1 MAKDPK
7 PGTGRPSGG
16 ASRGGSGAQR
26 SGGRGRTRPPA
37 NVVTPQRPWGLI
49 AAAIAVAV
57 FAAAIL
63 TYAVVTVNRSN
74 ANRITSADQ
83 LEGLQTYEY
92 AGAEHVVTGVDYT
105 ETPPVGG
112 PHDNEWA
119 DCTGTVY
126 DVQIRP
132 ENAVHSLEHG
142 STWITYDPDLVS
154 DDDLAT
160 LEELVDG
167 RAGLMLSPWPG
178 QGAPIS
184 LQSWN
189 HQLTVD
195 SATDERVEQYVDF
208 FTLNADFHPEP
219 GASCENP
226 AFLSEPLVVGD
237 ASRYA
242 GSGDQSMT
250 DVPSDAPVSST
261 PAEASDTT
269 AP

>member
-1 MAKDPK
+1 M
-7 PGTGRPSGG
+7 
-16 ASRGGSGAQR
+16 
-26 SGGRGRTRPPA
+26 
-37 NVVTPQRPWGLI
+37 NVVAPQRPWGLI
-49 AAAIAVAV
+49 AAAVAVAV

-63 TYAVVTVNRSN
+63 TYAVITVNRSN

-83 LEGLQTYEY
+83 LEGLETYEY

-208 FTLNADFHPEP
+208 FTLNAQFHPEP
-219 GASCENP
+219 GASCDNP
-226 AFLSEPLVVGD
+226 AFLNEPLAVGD

-242 GSGDQSMT
+242 GTSDQSMT

-261 PAEASDTT
+261 PAGAGDPT
-269 AP
+269 P